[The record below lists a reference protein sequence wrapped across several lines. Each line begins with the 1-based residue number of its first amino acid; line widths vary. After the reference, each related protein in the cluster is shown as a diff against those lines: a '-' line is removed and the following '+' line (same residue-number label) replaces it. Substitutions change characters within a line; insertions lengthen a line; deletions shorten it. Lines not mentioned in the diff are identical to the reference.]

1 MTTSLTHILYSLR
14 DRSLSHS
21 FSHTPSHTPTGMTE
35 TSPVAS
41 FGFLRKQFDG
51 CSREKEIELR
61 QTVGVPVTGVEMR
74 IADPE
79 TGEEMPRDGESSGE
93 VQARGP
99 WIAGAYYQGP
109 GDAEPKAGDFT
120 DDGWLK
126 TGDVGVLQMDGYVC
140 MRRGWG
146 AYELRALSCSAVS
159 ATT

>member
-1 MTTSLTHILYSLR
+1 
-14 DRSLSHS
+14 
-21 FSHTPSHTPTGMTE
+21 MTE

-140 MRRGWG
+140 MRREGEHMHVG
-146 AYELRALSCSAVS
+146 GSLGFDGLSH
-159 ATT
+159 